1 MLSHILMSRARPPIV
16 AQLFPNTVANDVLK
30 SWAMDFKSILITQL
44 YQTVLSAVFGKSW
57 GLLGVCGRAGEA
69 DPLGNARPSKV
80 IVWMVLFDDHLA
92 IFSLPADISISSRF
106 HPDHRPISTKH
117 LQNKCPER
125 VWLWIQMQFHDRTL
139 SSEILVRSDPDNS
152 PRTLPNYHKTL
163 PRAVFGRVGL

>member
-1 MLSHILMSRARPPIV
+1 MSRARPPIV

-30 SWAMDFKSILITQL
+30 SWAMDFKSIFMTQL

-80 IVWMVLFDDHLA
+80 IVWMVLFDDHFA
-92 IFSLPADISISSRF
+92 FFSLPADISISSRF

-117 LQNKCPER
+117 LQN
-125 VWLWIQMQFHDRTL
+125 
-139 SSEILVRSDPDNS
+139 
-152 PRTLPNYHKTL
+152 
-163 PRAVFGRVGL
+163 